1 MDNATKTDK
10 NNYVVKTK
18 ALKLGET
25 FSQREKMNK
34 SK

>member
-18 ALKLGET
+18 VLKLGET
-25 FSQREKMNK
+25 FSQRGK
-34 SK
+34 